1 MQSIEECR
9 ERLGGIFNIAVTPFQ
24 SDGVIDFKSLGD
36 NIERVI
42 ALGYD
47 GILIGG
53 TYGEFPA
60 MSPEERAQLFRQVMV
75 IVGSRVPVMLC
86 SASSDSRVSM
96 ELTKLAGDLGGLP
109 MVTPPYVSEVTEDH
123 ILSFFSKMAPI
134 SKTGIL
140 IYNAPGIGITLSVPA
155 IRRLAELKNV
165 AGIKQGDLTPAI
177 VDVLANTLPESC
189 KLFCA
194 SDLVFPGAIVAG
206 FHGVSS
212 TNSCAL
218 PEVIL
223 ATYRALK
230 AGDTKQ
236 ATRLHR
242 LWYEF
247 RALARRHGQPQTVK
261 AAMRLRGF
269 NGGLV
274 RSPLI
279 DLDDAAAGEV
289 AECLKRLA
297 KEPDTGVS
305 PHRLH

>member
-1 MQSIEECR
+1 MKSIEECR
-9 ERLGGIFNIAVTPFQ
+9 QRLHGIFNITVTPFQ
-24 SDGVIDFKSLGD
+24 SDGAVDFKALAG
-36 NIERVI
+36 NIERVVE
-42 ALGYD
+42 LGYD

-60 MSPEERAQLFRQVMV
+60 MSPDERAVLFRQVMAM
-75 IVGSRVPVMLC
+75 VGDRVPVMLC
-86 SASSDSRVSM
+86 SASSDSRVSKD
-96 ELTKLAGDLGGLP
+96 LTKLAGDLGGLP
-109 MVTPPYVSEVTEDH
+109 MVTPPYVSEVTEDQ
-123 ILSFFSKMAPI
+123 ILAFFSEMAPL

-140 IYNAPGIGITLSVPA
+140 VYNAPGIGITLSVPA
-155 IRRLAELKNV
+155 IRRLAELDNV
-165 AGIKQGDLTPAI
+165 VGLKQGDLTPAV
-177 VDVLANTLPESC
+177 VDVLANTIPESC

-206 FHGVSS
+206 FHGLSS

-230 AGDTKQ
+230 TGDTIK

-269 NGGLV
+269 DGGRV

-279 DLDDAAAGEV
+279 DLGEAAVAEV

-297 KEPDTGVS
+297 KTPDMGLSHV
-305 PHRLH
+305 R

>member
-1 MQSIEECR
+1 MRSIEECR
-9 ERLGGIFNIAVTPFQ
+9 QRLHGIFNITVTPFK
-24 SDGVIDFKSLGD
+24 SDGAIDFKALAG

-42 ALGYD
+42 ELGYD

-53 TYGEFPA
+53 TYGEFPS
-60 MSPEERAQLFRQVMV
+60 MSPDERAALFRQVMAM
-75 IVGSRVPVMLC
+75 VGDRVPVMLC
-86 SASSDSRVSM
+86 SASSDSRVSKD
-96 ELTKLAGDLGGLP
+96 LTKLAGDLGGLP
-109 MVTPPYVSEVTEDH
+109 MVTPPYVSEVTEDQ
-123 ILSFFSKMAPI
+123 ILAFFAEMAPL

-140 IYNAPGIGITLSVPA
+140 VYNAPGIGITLSVPS

-165 AGIKQGDLTPAI
+165 AGLKQGDLTPAV
-177 VDVLANTLPESC
+177 VDALANTVPESC

-206 FHGVSS
+206 FHGLSS

-230 AGDTKQ
+230 TGNTMR

-261 AAMRLRGF
+261 AAMQLRGF
-269 NGGLV
+269 DGGRV

-279 DLDDAAAGEV
+279 DLGEAAVAEV
-289 AECLKRLA
+289 AECLKQLA
-297 KEPDTGVS
+297 RTPDMGLS
-305 PHRLH
+305 PIR